1 MSYLCTKEGIVMR
14 RKQLT
19 PEQLR
24 RTNRVMAMILAL
36 CYAVYVLI
44 ETNAMVGNGFTAFG
58 VFRCGLYVFLML
70 ADLVML
76 KIKANTRIMTY
87 YLAISFIV
95 VYTLFAFGNGVIAM
109 VLVFPA
115 LIGFMIYLS
124 APLVVIGCVCAFVIC
139 IIKCVIFQKSGDVDS
154 FQQACVILLGFMIAI
169 YGAYRAISLLI
180 KFSQEDQ
187 QVIEEEA
194 EHRKEVAVTVAGIVE
209 QLDVDFHQVLDGLGH
224 IKESMDSA
232 NRAMDDIA
240 NSSESTATA
249 VNHQADKTGEIQTRL
264 VNTNDTAATAMGT
277 TDQLKNV
284 VVNGKELAD
293 ELQRQSVLVDQSTAK
308 ISEKMEQL
316 VNNVQKVSSI
326 TESILKI
333 SSQTNLLAL
342 NASIEAARA
351 GEAGRG
357 FAVVADQ
364 IRQLAEETKVSTE
377 QITAIVEELTAV
389 TNETQTEIQGS
400 TRNIDI
406 QRQRIEEVTTS
417 FAKVETGM
425 FELEAGVESMGQ
437 EVKEVLEANKGIV
450 DSIEMLSAAS
460 EEALAGT
467 QVSRETISETMEN
480 LQEFSGTVEGA
491 FEQLQNLKEA
501 SAV

>member
-1 MSYLCTKEGIVMR
+1 MK

-36 CYAVYVLI
+36 CYAVYLVIELNNMGSQGVTTAGVL
-44 ETNAMVGNGFTAFG
+44 
-58 VFRCGLYVFLML
+58 RSGLYLLLMIVDVVL
-70 ADLVML
+70 L
-76 KIKANTRIMTY
+76 KMMANTRIMTY
-87 YLAISFIV
+87 YLAVSFIV
-95 VYTLFAFGNGVIAM
+95 VYTFFAFGNGVIAM

-124 APLVVIGCVCAFVIC
+124 APLVVIGCVCAFIIC
-139 IIKCVIFQKSGDVDS
+139 ILKCMIFQINGDLAS
-154 FQQACVILLGFMIAI
+154 FQQACVILLGFMISI
-169 YGAYRAISLLI
+169 YGAYRAINLLI
-180 KFSQEDQ
+180 TFSQEDQ
-187 QVIEEEA
+187 QVIEKEA
-194 EHRKEVAVTVAGIVE
+194 EHRKEVAVTVAGIVG
-209 QLDVDFHQVLDGLGH
+209 QLDRDFHQVLDGLGH

-232 NRAMDDIA
+232 NTAMDDIA

-249 VNHQADKTGEIQTRL
+249 VNHQADKTGEIQNRL
-264 VNTNDTAATAMGT
+264 ENTNDTASSAMQT
-277 TDQLKNV
+277 TDQLKDV
-284 VVNGKELAD
+284 VVNGKDFAD
-293 ELQRQSVLVDQSTAK
+293 ELQKQSVLVDQSTTK

-326 TESILKI
+326 TEAILNI

-377 QITAIVEELTAV
+377 QITAIVNELTAV
-389 TNETQTEIQGS
+389 TNETQSEIQES
-400 TRNIDI
+400 AKAIEI
-406 QRQRIEEVTTS
+406 QRQRIEEVTAS
-417 FAKVETGM
+417 FGKVETGM
-425 FELEAGVESMGQ
+425 FELETGVESMGM
-437 EVKEVLEANKGIV
+437 EVKEVLEANKEIV

-467 QVSRETISETMEN
+467 QVSRETINETMDN
-480 LQEFSGTVEGA
+480 LQAFSQTVEGA
-491 FEQLQNLKEA
+491 FEQLQTLKEA

>member
-1 MSYLCTKEGIVMR
+1 MK

-19 PEQLR
+19 PQQLR

-36 CYAVYVLI
+36 CYAVYLLI
-44 ETNAMVGNGFTAFG
+44 EINSIVSEGITAAKI
-58 VFRCGLYVFLML
+58 FRSGLYVFLML

-76 KIKANTRIMTY
+76 KIKANTRLMTY
-87 YLAISFIV
+87 YLAFTFLLAYS
-95 VYTLFAFGNGVIAM
+95 LFALGNGVIAL

-124 APLVVIGCVCAFVIC
+124 APLVVIGCVFSFGIC
-139 IIKCVIFQKSGDVDS
+139 LVKCMQLNQAGDVVS
-154 FQQACVILLGFMIAI
+154 FQQACIILLGFVIAI
-169 YGAYRAISLLI
+169 YGAYRAITLLI
-180 KFSQEDQ
+180 QFSQEDQ

-209 QLDVDFHQVLDGLGH
+209 QLDQDFHEVLEGLGH

-232 NRAMDDIA
+232 NTAMDDIA

-249 VNHQADKTGEIQTRL
+249 VNRQADKTGEIQSL
-264 VNTNDTAATAMGT
+264 LESTNDTAASAMGT
-277 TDQLKNV
+277 TDHLKNV
-284 VVNGKELAD
+284 VVDGKGFAD
-293 ELQRQSVLVDQSTAK
+293 ELQKQSVLVDRSTMK
-308 ISEKMEQL
+308 ISEKMDQL

-351 GEAGRG
+351 GEAGKG

-377 QITAIVEELTAV
+377 QITAIVDELTTV
-389 TNETQTEIQGS
+389 TNETQSEIQES
-400 TRNIDI
+400 TQNIDI

-425 FELEAGVESMGQ
+425 FELEAGVESMEH
-437 EVKEVLEANKGIV
+437 EVRDVLEANKEIV
-450 DSIEMLSAAS
+450 DSIETLSAAS

-480 LQEFSGTVEGA
+480 LQEFSATVEGT
-491 FEQLQNLKEA
+491 FEQLQSLKEA
-501 SAV
+501 SAVE